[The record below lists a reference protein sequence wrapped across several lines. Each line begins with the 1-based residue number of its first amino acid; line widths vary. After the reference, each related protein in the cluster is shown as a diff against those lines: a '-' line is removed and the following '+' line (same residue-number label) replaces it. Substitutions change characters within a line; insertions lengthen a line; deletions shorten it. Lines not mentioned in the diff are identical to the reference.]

1 MAHVCGKRQDVLCF
15 RLARCVV
22 NCWNARALWC
32 VDAFEGRRT
41 MCDGRPYATRSRNR
55 TRGPGL
61 SGTLCALITLA
72 SCGGGSSTTTDSP
85 PTAPAP
91 TPVAASDAARLL
103 EQATFG
109 ATASD
114 IAHVQSIG
122 IEAYIGEQLAYAP
135 TQYTGFTYT
144 PHTAP
149 ASCKNDGSNPPDA
162 ASLCARDQYSPTRR
176 RHESTAVGFPL
187 LR

>member
-1 MAHVCGKRQDVLCF
+1 
-15 RLARCVV
+15 
-22 NCWNARALWC
+22 
-32 VDAFEGRRT
+32 

-55 TRGPGL
+55 TRCPGL
-61 SGTLCALITLA
+61 SATLCALITLA
-72 SCGGGSSTTTDSP
+72 SCGGGSSNTADSP
-85 PTAPAP
+85 PPAPAP

-149 ASCKNDGSNPPDA
+149 ASCKNDASNPPDA
-162 ASLCARDQYSPTRR
+162 ASLCARDQYSAFARVAAFDQFAATLATWFGADSQALATVLPNLSAFSPT
-176 RHESTAVGFPL
+176 TLGFI
-187 LR
+187 

>member
-1 MAHVCGKRQDVLCF
+1 
-15 RLARCVV
+15 
-22 NCWNARALWC
+22 
-32 VDAFEGRRT
+32 
-41 MCDGRPYATRSRNR
+41 MCDGRLYATRSRNR

-61 SGTLCALITLA
+61 AATLCALITLA
-72 SCGGGSSTTTDSP
+72 SCGGGSGNTTDSP
-85 PTAPAP
+85 PPAPAP

-114 IAHVQSIG
+114 VAHVQSIG

-162 ASLCARDQYSPTRR
+162 ALANTPDSGGECRSCTMVAVTPNAAAERRMAPALCGSVIWSRTRTMR
-176 RHESTAVGFPL
+176 RFSFAHSGWM
-187 LR
+187 